1 MGMGAGPGTPYCP
14 SSLGGYPGK
23 DRTESVGPIQCHGVA
38 LLASIDVDSSLFGI
52 MEEGSFKTD
61 SRYRGVGA
69 VDPSDL
75 NMYIYSFLDKMH
87 V

>member
-1 MGMGAGPGTPYCP
+1 MRGRGRPTALAPLAATPAKTE
-14 SSLGGYPGK
+14 S
-23 DRTESVGPIQCHGVA
+23 ESVGPIQCHGVA

-69 VDPSDL
+69 VG
-75 NMYIYSFLDKMH
+75 SFRSQCTYTAF
-87 V
+87 